1 MIVAL
6 EDFMTTRQREH
17 LIKHRGCTET
27 LREVSISFND
37 LRRENSTC
45 QYKHA
50 GKGLIAM
57 LRAMALTAERTLAK
71 QIDFVES

>member
-1 MIVAL
+1 MIIAL
-6 EDFMTTRQREH
+6 KDFMTIRQREP
-17 LIKHRGCTET
+17 LIKHRGDTET
-27 LREVSISFND
+27 LREVSISFDNFM
-37 LRRENSTC
+37 RENSTC

-57 LRAMALTAERTLAK
+57 LRAMALTAEGTLAK